1 MSSCVVMLPCS
12 PYIHNICQSVQIGD
26 EEVATPAT
34 GEESLEKKE
43 TIVTVTDVTSV
54 KVDLFSVDKQVK
66 NKVVTADVTKVLTTF
81 KPESPD
87 VTRAAKKIEKE
98 KQAFIYDD
106 DSDEAFVEEED
117 VKKESGDKVAEEN
130 LGAISKTRL
139 VSSLFEI

>member
-1 MSSCVVMLPCS
+1 MLPCS

-66 NKVVTADVTKVLTTF
+66 NKVNTADVTKVLTTF

-87 VTRAAKKIEKE
+87 VTRAAKKFEKE
-98 KQAFIYDD
+98 KKSVLLDD
-106 DSDEAFVEEED
+106 DSDEAFLEEGDIEEEG
-117 VKKESGDKVAEEN
+117 GDQVAEEK
-130 LGAISKTRL
+130 LGAISKTR
-139 VSSLFEI
+139 

>member
-1 MSSCVVMLPCS
+1 MLPCS

-34 GEESLEKKE
+34 GEESLDKKE

-66 NKVVTADVTKVLTTF
+66 NKVNTADVTKVLTTF

-87 VTRAAKKIEKE
+87 VTRAAKKFEKE
-98 KQAFIYDD
+98 KKSVLLDD

-117 VKKESGDKVAEEN
+117 IKEEGGDKVAEER
-130 LGAISKTRL
+130 LGTVSKTR
-139 VSSLFEI
+139 

>member
-1 MSSCVVMLPCS
+1 MLPCS

-34 GEESLEKKE
+34 GEESLDKKE

-66 NKVVTADVTKVLTTF
+66 NKVNTADVTKVLTTF

-87 VTRAAKKIEKE
+87 VTRAAKKFEKE
-98 KQAFIYDD
+98 KKSVLLDD
-106 DSDEAFVEEED
+106 DSDEAFLEEGD
-117 VKKESGDKVAEEN
+117 IKEEGGDQVAEEK
-130 LGAISKTRL
+130 LGAISKTR
-139 VSSLFEI
+139 

>member
-1 MSSCVVMLPCS
+1 MLPCS
-12 PYIHNICQSVQIGD
+12 PYIHNICQSVQLGD
-26 EEVATPAT
+26 EEVATLAT

-54 KVDLFSVDKQVK
+54 KVDLFSFDKQVK

-87 VTRAAKKIEKE
+87 VTRAAKKLEKE
-98 KQAFIYDD
+98 TQAVLCDL
-106 DSDEAFVEEED
+106 DSDEVFVEEED
-117 VKKESGDKVAEEN
+117 LKKEGGAQFAEEN

-139 VSSLFEI
+139 VLSYFKIKC